1 MLEIANKIA
10 DAIQS
15 GNILWLAVILMVG
28 LIGNYP
34 RISEYLEGRKRQ
46 RIKRIMEALD
56 CTHLDDQFKDFL
68 KHELSRE
75 YFLYVAQIP
84 AEKEYREELIRL
96 HKLSKGELPF
106 LHFRRASRHLKFEGG
121 QVAVNLDLSDK
132 IGYYMNFAVSIFFGL
147 VALVMFMMPAF
158 VQPISF
164 VQALS
169 LYGLG
174 ALFVVM
180 VIFFLSQ
187 TFSVYSAK
195 RIKSHI
201 AEIYNNQLN
210 DDAASGAC

>member
-15 GNILWLAVILMVG
+15 GNILWLAVILMIG

-34 RISEYLEGRKRQ
+34 RISEYLEGRKKQ
-46 RIKRIMEALD
+46 RIGRIMEALD

-68 KHELSRE
+68 KRELSRE
-75 YFLYVAQIP
+75 YFLYVAEIP

-96 HKLSKGELPF
+96 HTLSKGELPF
-106 LHFRRASRHLKFEGG
+106 LHFRRASRHLKFEDGHVLVKLG
-121 QVAVNLDLSDK
+121 ISDM
-132 IGYYMNFAVSIFFGL
+132 IGYYMNFFVSILFGL

-158 VQPISF
+158 VRPISF
-164 VQALS
+164 VQTLS

-180 VIFFLSQ
+180 VAFFLSQ

-195 RIKSHI
+195 RIKNYIVESH
-201 AEIYNNQLN
+201 NNQLN
-210 DDAASGAC
+210 SDATSGEC

>member
-1 MLEIANKIA
+1 MLEIADKIA

-15 GNILWLAVILMVG
+15 GNILWLAVILMIG

-34 RISEYLEGRKRQ
+34 RIAEYLEGRKRQ

-75 YFLYVAQIP
+75 YFLYVAEIP

-121 QVAVNLDLSDK
+121 QVLVNLDASDM

-158 VQPISF
+158 VRPISL
-164 VQALS
+164 VQTLS

-180 VIFFLSQ
+180 VVFFLSQ

-195 RIKSHI
+195 RIKNHITESHI
-201 AEIYNNQLN
+201 NQLN
-210 DDAASGAC
+210 SDAASGAR